1 MHYRKAVNV
10 YIFKRMFCLVYLQ
23 FHKYAVPFLLCGRVL
38 KTEDEVSET
47 TVETSKRVSPS

>member
-1 MHYRKAVNV
+1 MHYRKGVNV